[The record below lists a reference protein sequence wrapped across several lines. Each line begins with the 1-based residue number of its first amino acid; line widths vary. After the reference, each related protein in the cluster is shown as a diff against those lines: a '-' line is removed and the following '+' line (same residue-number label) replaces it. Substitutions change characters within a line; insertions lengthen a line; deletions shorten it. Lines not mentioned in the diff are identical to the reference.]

1 MEIFSA
7 AIVLFLIMD
16 PLGNIP
22 LFLSLLKD
30 LEPKR
35 RRWVIFRELLIA
47 FGILLAFL
55 FFGQK
60 LLDLLN
66 IQQESVSI
74 AGGIVLFIIGIR
86 MIFPSRSG
94 VMGNQVGGEPFIV
107 PLAIPLVAGPST
119 LASLLLLVRN
129 DPGRITDWL
138 IALSIA
144 WGCTSIILMM
154 STFLYKFLRQ
164 RGLAA
169 MERLMGMLLIMLAV
183 QMLLNGI
190 RNYFQPMLGS

>member
-1 MEIFSA
+1 MEILSA
-7 AIVLFLIMD
+7 AIILFLIMD
-16 PLGNIP
+16 PLGNVP
-22 LFLSLLKD
+22 LFLSLLKE

-47 FGILLAFL
+47 LLILLIFL
-55 FFGQK
+55 FFGQR

-86 MIFPSRSG
+86 MIFPLRGG
-94 VMGNQVGGEPFIV
+94 VMGEQLAGEPFIV
-107 PLAIPLVAGPST
+107 PLATPLIAGPST

-129 DPGRITDWL
+129 DPGRMFYWL
-138 IALSIA
+138 TALLFA
-144 WGCTSIILMM
+144 WAGVAIILMM
-154 STFLYKFLRQ
+154 STGLYKILKQ

-190 RNYFQPMLGS
+190 RNYFQPLLG